1 MNNRHFRPRP
11 LLYILAAPCLALLCG
26 LGAWQLQR
34 LAWKQALLASQQA
47 LSVIAPIETDRSHP
61 LFGLED
67 HYPVILTGTL
77 DLSRSIG
84 FFGQSLNGKSGED
97 VYAPLTLSDG
107 QIVWVKLGLVEGRY
121 DAATATATAASA
133 VAFGTLPRGQIY
145 AGGWRGNPAF
155 NPGNQPERDMWA
167 VADPEA
173 MSDHVELDPFFALP
187 MLVELTETLGER
199 SPFTPTPTNT
209 ALRNPHLSYA
219 VQWFSFALIL
229 LLFVVILSF
238 PKRGGDEQ

>member
-1 MNNRHFRPRP
+1 MMNRRFQPRP
-11 LLYILAAPCLALLCG
+11 LLYLLALPCLALLCG
-26 LGAWQLQR
+26 LGTWQLQR
-34 LAWKQALLASQQA
+34 LAWKQSLLASQQA
-47 LSVIAPIETDRSHP
+47 LDATASIETDLSHP

-84 FFGQSLNGKSGED
+84 FFGRTVNGRTGKD
-97 VYAPLTLSDG
+97 FYAPLTLADA
-107 QIVWVKLGLVEGRY
+107 QIVWIKLGLAERY
-121 DAATATATAASA
+121 DTTDAPTAYG
-133 VAFGTLPRGQIY
+133 VLPRGQIY

-155 NPGNQPERDMWA
+155 NPGNEPDRDLWA
-167 VADPEA
+167 VADPA
-173 MSDHVELDPFFALP
+173 ALSAHVGLDPEFTLP
-187 MLVELTETLGER
+187 MLVELTESLGER

-219 VQWFSFALIL
+219 VQWFSVALIL

-238 PKRGGDEQ
+238 PKRGDEQ